1 MSALDRVEN
10 KMSILESA
18 VKEKMERLAELE
30 AREEKRKAYKKEWY
44 KEKMA
49 EITPEE
55 LATIRS
61 RERERKVKERES
73 LTDEQREAVRKAD
86 RERKSKANLT
96 EEQLEARRAYNREYK
111 RKQREAKT
119 NAPISEIG
127 DALKELEKGKA
138 VLVETPKIKS
148 KPKIILKSK

>member
-1 MSALDRVEN
+1 MDMDEQKL
-10 KMSILESA
+10 K
-18 VKEKMERLAELE
+18 RLAELE

-44 KEKMA
+44 KEKMT

-73 LTDEQREAVRKAD
+73 MTDEQREAVRKSD
-86 RERKSKANLT
+86 RERKSKSNLT

-111 RKQREAKT
+111 RKQREAKV
-119 NAPISEIG
+119 NAPISEIA
-127 DALKELEKGKA
+127 DALKELDKGKA
-138 VLVETPKIKS
+138 VLVETPKV

>member
-1 MSALDRVEN
+1 MDEQKL
-10 KMSILESA
+10 K
-18 VKEKMERLAELE
+18 RLAELE

-44 KEKMA
+44 KEKMT
-49 EITPEE
+49 EITPEA
-55 LATIRS
+55 LATLRS

-73 LTDEQREAVRKAD
+73 MTDEQREAVRKSD

-111 RKQREAKT
+111 RKQREAK
-119 NAPISEIG
+119 NAPSEIA
-127 DALKELEKGKA
+127 DALKELDKA
-138 VLVETPKIKS
+138 VLVETKT

>member
-1 MSALDRVEN
+1 
-10 KMSILESA
+10 
-18 VKEKMERLAELE
+18 MEDAKLKRLAELE

-73 LTDEQREAVRKAD
+73 LTEEQREAVRKAD
-86 RERKSKANLT
+86 RERKSKTNLT

-111 RKQREAKT
+111 RKQRETK
-119 NAPISEIG
+119 NVPISEIA
-127 DALKELEKGKA
+127 DALKELDKGKA
-138 VLVETPKIKS
+138 VLVETPKKT

>member
-1 MSALDRVEN
+1 MDEQKL
-10 KMSILESA
+10 K
-18 VKEKMERLAELE
+18 RLAELE

-44 KEKMA
+44 KEKMT

-73 LTDEQREAVRKAD
+73 MTDEQREAVRKSD
-86 RERKSKANLT
+86 RERKSKSNLT

-111 RKQREAKT
+111 RKQREAKV
-119 NAPISEIG
+119 NAPISEIA
-127 DALKELEKGKA
+127 DALKELDKGKA
-138 VLVETPKIKS
+138 VLVETPKVETK
-148 KPKIILKSK
+148 KKIILKSK

>member
-1 MSALDRVEN
+1 MDMDEQ
-10 KMSILESA
+10 KM
-18 VKEKMERLAELE
+18 KRLAELE
-30 AREEKRKAYKKEWY
+30 AREEKRKVYKKEWY

-61 RERERKVKERES
+61 RERDRKVKERET
-73 LTDEQREAVRKAD
+73 LTDEQREAVRKSD

-111 RKQREAKT
+111 RKQREVKA
-119 NAPISEIG
+119 NAPISEIA
-127 DALKELEKGKA
+127 DALKELDKGKA
-138 VLVETPKIKS
+138 VLVETKK
-148 KPKIILKSK
+148 KIILKSK

>member
-1 MSALDRVEN
+1 
-10 KMSILESA
+10 
-18 VKEKMERLAELE
+18 MEMEDAKLKRLAELE

-49 EITPEE
+49 EITPEA
-55 LATIRS
+55 LATLRS
-61 RERERKVKERES
+61 RERDRKVKEREVM
-73 LTDEQREAVRKAD
+73 TDEQRETVRKAD

-119 NAPISEIG
+119 NAPISEIA
-127 DALKELEKGKA
+127 DALKELDKGNA
-138 VLVETPKIKS
+138 VLVETKVETKIKT